1 MSERRSGFTNA
12 IESSKVLTNSLYV
25 GFFLAF
31 LGAAFKM
38 LHYPFCNE
46 LLILGFGVIASFYLL
61 ASFSDHG
68 DLDKKGYVLVTV
80 FCLSMG
86 LFTIGLLF
94 KWMHW
99 PGGIEMLI
107 IAIMTLGI
115 YYTLKAFLFSIPGR
129 VDNLLR
135 MTFFMAFSIFIVSL
149 LFQIQN
155 WPETEVMKGTGYLA
169 LMFAVLIQFRMLHT
183 KGTWLLNITTPVGFA
198 ALILFI
204 LVTLSHL
211 DSSIPRT
218 ALGREFINYEMMD
231 QRMANEVASTASLTP
246 DSLNEVTD
254 KIDMVTAD
262 FIDKIDEVKTQ
273 LLQLDD
279 YQQKQ
284 SFIAQS
290 NPLLPQKILIRD
302 LFGLADRFNGS
313 DVLIQ
318 KGISIVSCIQYYQST
333 MKTLLAN
340 SENQFLKDLT
350 FDGMITN
357 FEMEGLYRESKD
369 QHYLVSSMNISLLNE
384 LSALQYEALK
394 NRTLILSVLK

>member
-1 MSERRSGFTNA
+1 
-12 IESSKVLTNSLYV
+12 
-25 GFFLAF
+25 
-31 LGAAFKM
+31 
-38 LHYPFCNE
+38 
-46 LLILGFGVIASFYLL
+46 
-61 ASFSDHG
+61 
-68 DLDKKGYVLVTV
+68 
-80 FCLSMG
+80 
-86 LFTIGLLF
+86 
-94 KWMHW
+94 MHW